1 MNQDLSFN
9 DLPGEILQEIFSQC
23 LPHPSSIHALPRFGC
38 QESFASLRNAP
49 LLLCNVCKQWRAV
62 AISSPNL
69 WTTMSV
75 IVRSGVAVP
84 APDLVS
90 VWLYRSGALPLN
102 LALYQQNESTANCV
116 VTGHI
121 LSLFQRHIS
130 QWGDIHFELHGY
142 DHSQSFAMDEQAGLL
157 LHRFRLHTSLL
168 YPEQEKALFSVLHRA
183 PKLNTLHVSRIPDL
197 DLFGGS
203 PIPIPW
209 PQLVH
214 LCLDYV
220 PAVGTALH
228 ILNMSPCLETCC
240 MKIDAA
246 KGSLL
251 YHSSG
256 LSRLR
261 TLSVNLASESLAC
274 FFEQLTLPKLVDLTI
289 FVRGPLEHYGWAQE
303 QFDAFLIRSNCHI
316 RRLEI
321 HDTGMN
327 SSEFAACVQHVGLQ
341 ALVELIIDDTR
352 GWTWDPFVTQEAL
365 CLLTFPVLLGQ
376 PYAYE
381 TFTSHQS
388 SRSGVLSGGSISHK
402 SYLLPFL
409 KELTI
414 RGNCL
419 LSPDGAVAD
428 MVESR
433 WKYNIGKAAR
443 LKLVEVELPLNH
455 VEDMRR
461 LKGLQG
467 EGLEVVLSQQY

>member
-1 MNQDLSFN
+1 MDQDSSLSN
-9 DLPGEILQEIFSQC
+9 LPVEILQEIFFQC
-23 LPHPSSIHALPRFGC
+23 LPNLSSIHALPGFWR
-38 QESFASLRNAP
+38 QESFASQKNAP
-49 LLLCNVCKQWRAV
+49 LLLCNVCKQWRTV

-75 IVRSGVAVP
+75 IIRLGVAVP

-90 VWLYRSGALPLN
+90 LWLYRSGALPLN
-102 LALYQQNESTANCV
+102 LALYQQNESPANRI

-121 LSLFQRHIS
+121 LTLFKRHIS
-130 QWGDIHFELHGY
+130 QWGDIHLELHGY
-142 DHSQSFAMDEQAGLL
+142 SDHQSFTLNEQAGLL
-157 LHRFRLHTSLL
+157 LHKFRLHASQL
-168 YPEQEKALFSVLHRA
+168 YPDQEKDLFTVLHHA
-183 PKLNTLHVSRIPDL
+183 PRLASLHVSRIPDL

-228 ILNMSPCLETCC
+228 ILNMSPGLETCH
-240 MKIDAA
+240 MKVDAA
-246 KGSLL
+246 RGSLL

-256 LSRLR
+256 LSKLYA
-261 TLSVNLASESLAC
+261 LSINLASEFLAC
-274 FFEQLTLPKLVDLTI
+274 FFEQLTLPQLVELTI
-289 FVRGPLEHYGWAQE
+289 FVRGPLEQYGWAQE
-303 QFDAFLIRSNCHI
+303 QFDAFLTRSSCHI

-327 SSEFAACVQHVGLQ
+327 SLEFTACIQHMGLQ
-341 ALVELIIDDTR
+341 ALAELIVDDTR

-365 CLLTFPVLLGQ
+365 RLLTFPVIPGQ
-376 PYAYE
+376 AYAYG
-381 TFTSHQS
+381 TTPCRQS
-388 SRSGVLSGGSISHK
+388 SRSGVPHK
-402 SYLLPFL
+402 LYSLPFL
-409 KELTI
+409 EKLTI

-419 LSPDGAVAD
+419 LSPDGTVAD

-433 WKYNIGKAAR
+433 WNYHSGKAAR
-443 LKLVEVELPLNH
+443 LKLVEVELPANH

-461 LKGLQG
+461 LKDLQG
-467 EGLEVVLSQQY
+467 EGLEVISPPQY